1 MSMAGLSTVVSIW
14 TSVGNVESDS
24 VSFFC
29 GSAAAYVFFANDSRL
44 PLRMSL
50 FFAFLIFS
58 AKATR
63 FCRAAEPSVKAID
76 WKLLKTYFEPEDYC
90 GENA

>member
-24 VSFFC
+24 VSFFWVEL
-29 GSAAAYVFFANDSRL
+29 GYVFFANDSRL

-90 GENA
+90 GEFA

>member
-24 VSFFC
+24 VSFFWVLC
-29 GSAAAYVFFANDSRL
+29 GYTFFANDSRL

-63 FCRAAEPSVKAID
+63 FCRAAEPSVKTID
-76 WKLLKTYFEPEDYC
+76 WKLLKPYFEPEDYC